1 MRYRNKKFVSR
12 FSDAERADL
21 LEKAQKCIWLQ
32 EGQPGL
38 SYLMDRRCLS
48 ETVIRDFGLGYIPI
62 DVRHQ
67 LAGRIIFPLFDP
79 SGNLVTLMSR
89 FIGEGDSFLPHYW
102 HEHYEKSFHLYAIDK
117 AKEAMRHWRFVVV
130 VEGQIDALQFY
141 NHSVN
146 NVVALCCTNMSAIQ
160 LSMIHRYCDEII
172 LVLDSDPNRA
182 GQTGTEKIMKL
193 TDFKGPVIPDAFGEM
208 EMSGIGYKIAPV
220 CLPNGTDPDDYIKKF
235 GIDDI
240 KTQIKQSLMNM
251 RGRQCRLI
259 SVSVKR

>member
-38 SYLMDRRCLS
+38 SYLTDQRALG
-48 ETVIRDFGLGYIPI
+48 EEVIRQFGLGYIPS

-89 FIGEGDSFLPHYW
+89 FIGKGDSFLPHYW
-102 HEHYEKSFHLYAIDK
+102 HEHYEKSFHLFGIDK
-117 AKEAMRHWRFVVV
+117 AKESMRRWRFAVV

-141 NHSVN
+141 NHGVN
-146 NVVALCCTNMSAIQ
+146 NVVALCCTNMSDIQ
-160 LSMIHRYCDEII
+160 LAMIHRYCDEII
-172 LVLDSDPNRA
+172 LVLDNDPNRA
-182 GQTGTEKIMKL
+182 GQSGVEKIMKL
-193 TDFKGPVIPDAFGEM
+193 AKVEGYATPDSFGEI
-208 EMSGIGYKIAPV
+208 ELRGIGYKIAPV
-220 CLPNGTDPDDYIKKF
+220 CLPEGADPDDFIKKY
-235 GIDDI
+235 GIDE
-240 KTQIKQSLMNM
+240 IKQKIKNALMNM

-259 SVSVKR
+259 SASARR